1 MIVYNKYTG
10 AIIKKL
16 ADDQNVLTNFHHF
29 PQEFKDSLAV
39 IYPDEYPL
47 DLKNYKV
54 ENEALVPISED
65 ERPDVI
71 AAKLESLTPTDFEIQ
86 KALVTI
92 QLIEILEG
100 GKANE

>member
-54 ENEALVPISED
+54 ESEVLVPIPEN
-65 ERPDVI
+65 ERPEAI
-71 AAKLESLTPTDFEIQ
+71 EAKLESLKPTEFDIQ
-86 KALVTI
+86 KAMTTI

-100 GKANE
+100 GKVNE